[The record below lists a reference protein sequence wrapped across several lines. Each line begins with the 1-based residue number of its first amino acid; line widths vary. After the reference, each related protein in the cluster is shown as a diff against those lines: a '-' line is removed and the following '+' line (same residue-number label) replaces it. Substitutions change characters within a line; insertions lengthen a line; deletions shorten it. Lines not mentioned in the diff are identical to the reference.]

1 MEHRTVFEVMTHH
14 VVTAAPTTSFEEIA
28 GLFADHDI
36 SAVPVVDDDRRPL
49 GVVSEADL
57 LRSTAELRLVS
68 ATDVSTSER
77 SG

>member
-14 VVTAAPTTSFEEIA
+14 VVTAAPATSFEEIA